1 MKPILEPDDDI
12 LVSPGR
18 SGSIAGTVE
27 EGNSGGVATP
37 KPSGRDLLHTSATPA
52 PSDSISREREA
63 APLTPP
69 ADEPV
74 GGAGSAPAIAPAAP
88 AAAAATLQSAADQPF
103 AAIALQYARDVTAGR
118 IPACKWTRLACQRHI
133 DDLARAAVGEE
144 WPYVFN
150 PQLAERP
157 QLDKEGK
164 IRPGRRY
171 RPVERICKFAQL
183 MPHIKGVWAANEQR
197 IRLEPWQV
205 FILASLFGWVRV
217 EQHKAPEKLEPVAVE
232 TDDDATRAAKATARA
247 AKVAAAG
254 DLGLC
259 GLRRFRVADLYVP
272 RKNAKSTLAA
282 IIGLYC
288 LAVDGEYGAEVYSG
302 ATSEDQAYEV
312 FRPARLMAAGTPE
325 FQQHYAVT
333 VNISNLAIIG
343 NNSKMEP
350 VIGKPGDGASPSCA
364 IVDEYHEHK
373 TPALYETMETG
384 MGARSQPLLL
394 VITTAGSDISGPCYQ
409 HQVELQKVLEG
420 VVENDRRFGIIY
432 GIDEGDDWTDPQ
444 VLRKANPNFGVSVDA
459 EFLEAQQQDAI
470 TNPRKQNVFKT
481 KHLNVWVAAASPWLN
496 LYNLQKAGD
505 PTLRPEQ
512 FAGDVCVAGLDLAS
526 KVDIASRVLVFK
538 RGEGDE
544 AHYYAFS
551 RNYIPQ
557 TALEKV
563 ENAHYQA
570 WEKKGYLTAT
580 PGNMIS
586 LATIEEDLMDD
597 AESVPISEVAFDAW
611 GAREM
616 APNLQEEGF
625 TVVDIPMQVRHLSEP
640 MKTIAAALDGGRFH
654 HDGNEAF
661 VWMMSNVEVAPD
673 RNENWFPRKQ
683 RPENKI
689 DAAVALIVAMA
700 RAAVAKSSAGFGVIA
715 LD

>member
-1 MKPILEPDDDI
+1 MKSILEPDDDI

-27 EGNSGGVATP
+27 EGHSGGVAAP
-37 KPSGRDLLHTSATPA
+37 KPSGRDLLHTSATLAPA
-52 PSDSISREREA
+52 ENITRERAA
-63 APLTPP
+63 APLETPP
-69 ADEPV
+69 ANVPV
-74 GGAGSAPAIAPAAP
+74 GASGSAP
-88 AAAAATLQSAADQPF
+88 TADQPF
-103 AAIALQYARDVTAGR
+103 ATLALQYARDVTAGR

-133 DDLARAAVGEE
+133 DDLARSATDAS
-144 WPYVFN
+144 WPYTFS
-150 PQLAERP
+150 PELIEIKKATDAQ
-157 QLDKEGK
+157 
-164 IRPGRRY
+164 GRAVEVKKPY
-171 RPVERICKFAQL
+171 RPAERICKFAQL
-183 MPHIKGVWAANEQR
+183 MPHIKGDWAAAGLR
-197 IRLEPWQV
+197 IKLEPWEV
-205 FILASLFGWVRV
+205 FILASIFGWVHR
-217 EQHKAPEKLEPVAVE
+217 
-232 TDDDATRAAKATARA
+232 ATGK
-247 AKVAAAG
+247 
-254 DLGLC
+254 
-259 GLRRFRVADLYVP
+259 RRFRVADLYVP

-394 VITTAGSDISGPCYQ
+394 VITTAGSDISGQCYQ

-444 VLRKANPNFGVSVDA
+444 VLRKANPNFGVSVDG

-470 TNPRKQNVFKT
+470 TNPRKQNIFKT

-557 TALEKV
+557 AALEKV

-570 WEKKGYLTAT
+570 WEKKGYLEAT

-586 LATIEEDLMDD
+586 LATIEEDLMAD

-640 MKTIAAALDGGRFH
+640 MKTIAAAVDGGRFH

-661 VWMMSNVEVAPD
+661 VWMLSNVEVAPD

-700 RAAVAKSSAGFGVIA
+700 RCAVAKSSAGFGVIA